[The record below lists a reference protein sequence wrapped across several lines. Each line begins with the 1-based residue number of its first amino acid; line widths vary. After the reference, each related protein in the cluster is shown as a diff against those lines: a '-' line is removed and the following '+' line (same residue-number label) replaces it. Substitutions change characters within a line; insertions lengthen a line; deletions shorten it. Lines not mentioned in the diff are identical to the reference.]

1 MDIITMTSHEGH
13 VVSNHWLFECL
24 FNSSC
29 RLTSKKHQSPHY
41 WAFVRGIHWWLV
53 NFLHEGPVM
62 QKKLPFDDILMIQE
76 AFLIT
81 FLCHHELIY
90 FNHTSLGNQC
100 RDVTN
105 QLNLD
110 CLFNSLFKLTNKEN
124 INGLLDIQ
132 IPSQRASN
140 AMSWRHHVWE
150 KCFQHFPEGWF
161 DIKCCLTSIWILI
174 VEVRQFYSHLISTMG
189 LSILMR
195 RHLYIEPGPRKLEL
209 SLYHQSPPWSGFIV
223 RRAGLLWSQQYFEWR
238 WSVPLF
244 KCLTVLEFSFIL
256 FDLCL
261 LITFF
266 NFIMNYVPIVTFWI
280 FTYHKIWILSIM
292 FCFIWSYWI
301 IYFLA
306 CLEVSWR
313 VVS

>member
-1 MDIITMTSHEGH
+1 MWHCLLFFLLWSVFICILSVLLATVIAIVCILLKIKSEPEPVQATLYMTQ
-13 VVSNHWLFECL
+13 SN
-24 FNSSC
+24 
-29 RLTSKKHQSPHY
+29 TT
-41 WAFVRGIHWWLV
+41 I
-53 NFLHEGPVM
+53 M
-62 QKKLPFDDILMIQE
+62 Q
-76 AFLIT
+76 
-81 FLCHHELIY
+81 
-90 FNHTSLGNQC
+90 LG
-100 RDVTN
+100 V
-105 QLNLD
+105 
-110 CLFNSLFKLTNKEN
+110 
-124 INGLLDIQ
+124 
-132 IPSQRASN
+132 
-140 AMSWRHHVWE
+140 
-150 KCFQHFPEGWF
+150 
-161 DIKCCLTSIWILI
+161 
-174 VEVRQFYSHLISTMG
+174 
-189 LSILMR
+189 
-195 RHLYIEPGPRKLEL
+195 
-209 SLYHQSPPWSGFIV
+209 IV
-223 RRAGLLWSQQYFEWR
+223 RRAGLLWSQQDFEWR

>member
-1 MDIITMTSHEGH
+1 MERCVCSVCFRGDLTIKTVMVTSSLEMETFSALLAIVREIHRSPVNSLYKGKWPGALMFSLICAWMNSWVNNREAGDLRRHCAHYNITVM
-13 VVSNHWLFECL
+13 
-24 FNSSC
+24 SSC
-29 RLTSKKHQSPHY
+29 VCAQILACHNYLRYPLFIY
-41 WAFVRGIHWWLV
+41 LCVWNYIHLKD
-53 NFLHEGPVM
+53 L
-62 QKKLPFDDILMIQE
+62 
-76 AFLIT
+76 
-81 FLCHHELIY
+81 
-90 FNHTSLGNQC
+90 
-100 RDVTN
+100 
-105 QLNLD
+105 
-110 CLFNSLFKLTNKEN
+110 
-124 INGLLDIQ
+124 
-132 IPSQRASN
+132 
-140 AMSWRHHVWE
+140 
-150 KCFQHFPEGWF
+150 
-161 DIKCCLTSIWILI
+161 
-174 VEVRQFYSHLISTMG
+174 
-189 LSILMR
+189 
-195 RHLYIEPGPRKLEL
+195 
-209 SLYHQSPPWSGFIV
+209 IV
-223 RRAGLLWSQQYFEWR
+223 RRAGLLWSQQDFEWR

>member
-1 MDIITMTSHEGH
+1 MCVRRWIGSALLQIM
-13 VVSNHWLFECL
+13 V
-24 FNSSC
+24 C
-29 RLTSKKHQSPHY
+29 RLIGTKPLSGQTFRYSQELSPGPLVY
-41 WAFVRGIHWWLV
+41 RNKLQCNCNQNRQLFISGNASEYIVCEITAILSRGANW
-53 NFLHEGPVM
+53 
-62 QKKLPFDDILMIQE
+62 
-76 AFLIT
+76 T
-81 FLCHHELIY
+81 
-90 FNHTSLGNQC
+90 
-100 RDVTN
+100 R
-105 QLNLD
+105 
-110 CLFNSLFKLTNKEN
+110 
-124 INGLLDIQ
+124 
-132 IPSQRASN
+132 
-140 AMSWRHHVWE
+140 
-150 KCFQHFPEGWF
+150 
-161 DIKCCLTSIWILI
+161 IKRMLSDH
-174 VEVRQFYSHLISTMG
+174 RKA
-189 LSILMR
+189 LSILMFG
-195 RHLYIEPGPRKLEL
+195 LIFT
-209 SLYHQSPPWSGFIV
+209 SFIV
-223 RRAGLLWSQQYFEWR
+223 RRAGLLWSQQDFEWR

>member
-1 MDIITMTSHEGH
+1 MQNILLK
-13 VVSNHWLFECL
+13 VSIVLGTDWAWPSRSNFTLLKNYIYLHRFCIFEI
-24 FNSSC
+24 
-29 RLTSKKHQSPHY
+29 
-41 WAFVRGIHWWLV
+41 FVRHVCRTVPHPTWLRTHSLTPTCPPTGSRHRLWNCLAVYLGETIGISSSLDSAIGTP
-53 NFLHEGPVM
+53 FY
-62 QKKLPFDDILMIQE
+62 KLL
-76 AFLIT
+76 
-81 FLCHHELIY
+81 
-90 FNHTSLGNQC
+90 
-100 RDVTN
+100 
-105 QLNLD
+105 
-110 CLFNSLFKLTNKEN
+110 
-124 INGLLDIQ
+124 
-132 IPSQRASN
+132 
-140 AMSWRHHVWE
+140 
-150 KCFQHFPEGWF
+150 
-161 DIKCCLTSIWILI
+161 
-174 VEVRQFYSHLISTMG
+174 
-189 LSILMR
+189 
-195 RHLYIEPGPRKLEL
+195 
-209 SLYHQSPPWSGFIV
+209 SGFV
-223 RRAGLLWSQQYFEWR
+223 RRVGLLWSQQDFEWR

>member
-1 MDIITMTSHEGH
+1 MLPCFVWRHTEQESKTGWIVFSW
-13 VVSNHWLFECL
+13 SNLSVFRRE
-24 FNSSC
+24 
-29 RLTSKKHQSPHY
+29 
-41 WAFVRGIHWWLV
+41 
-53 NFLHEGPVM
+53 
-62 QKKLPFDDILMIQE
+62 
-76 AFLIT
+76 
-81 FLCHHELIY
+81 
-90 FNHTSLGNQC
+90 
-100 RDVTN
+100 
-105 QLNLD
+105 
-110 CLFNSLFKLTNKEN
+110 
-124 INGLLDIQ
+124 NGLILRGSIFCLQ
-132 IPSQRASN
+132 HRNKVCHRPWTSQESPSFIC
-140 AMSWRHHVWE
+140 VP
-150 KCFQHFPEGWF
+150 K
-161 DIKCCLTSIWILI
+161 
-174 VEVRQFYSHLISTMG
+174 Y
-189 LSILMR
+189 
-195 RHLYIEPGPRKLEL
+195 
-209 SLYHQSPPWSGFIV
+209 FIV
-223 RRAGLLWSQQYFEWR
+223 RRAGLLWSQQDFEWR